1 MHVPETAP
9 VTYIDLLRHG
19 LPEGGHRYRG
29 RRDDPLSEEGWAQ
42 MWAAVGERGP
52 WDRIVSSPMRRCAEF
67 AHELA
72 ARDGL
77 PLSLEPAFREISFG
91 AWEGRRV
98 AEVHAEE
105 AEHLR
110 RYWQDPVANPPPEG
124 EPLPEFFAR
133 VSAAW
138 DALVDGAE
146 GEHLLLVAH
155 GGVIRTILVHVLGMP
170 LAGVLRFEVPNA
182 CLTRIRVQPD
192 LDGQPLAS
200 LVFHG
205 GRPDKP

>member
-29 RRDDPLSEEGWAQ
+29 GRDDPLAPEGWAQ
-42 MWAAVGERGP
+42 MWAAVGEQRGP
-52 WDRIVSSPMRRCAEF
+52 WQRIVSSPLQRCAEF
-67 AHELA
+67 AAELA
-72 ARDGL
+72 RRDRL
-77 PLSLEPAFREISFG
+77 PLTLEPAFREVSFG

-105 AEHLR
+105 AEALR
-110 RYWQDPVANPPPEG
+110 RYWQDPVANPPPGG
-124 EPLPEFFAR
+124 EPLPEFQAR

-138 DALVDGAE
+138 EALVAGAE
-146 GEHLLLVAH
+146 GEHVLLVAH
-155 GGVIRTILVHVLGMP
+155 GGVIRAILVQVLGMP

-182 CLTRIRVQPD
+182 CLTRIHIQPGV
-192 LDGQPLAS
+192 DGAPMAS

-205 GRPDKP
+205 GRLP